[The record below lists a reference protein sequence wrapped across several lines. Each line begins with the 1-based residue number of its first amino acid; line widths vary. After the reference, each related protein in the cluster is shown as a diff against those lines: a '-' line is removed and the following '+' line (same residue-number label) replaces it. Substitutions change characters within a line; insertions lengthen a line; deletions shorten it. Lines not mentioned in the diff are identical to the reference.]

1 MYLQQYIQY
10 YIDLK
15 IADEKTQ
22 SMAVLLKYSL
32 QMTQPWLE
40 SMWKMLNS
48 VSRLLLS
55 SLQVGA
61 GVGFLKV
68 HFRLKS
74 ELGGAPSLR
83 GFGSGDE
90 QALLPAHG
98 AVLGKVVEGLG
109 HGGRER
115 TRRLGEAFA
124 RQPPEGDSEVSA
136 VESVDEWVDRRV
148 DPA

>member
-1 MYLQQYIQY
+1 MLV
-10 YIDLK
+10 
-15 IADEKTQ
+15 ETQ
-22 SMAVLLKYSL
+22 SMAVLLKYCL
-32 QMTQPWLE
+32 QMAQSWVG
-40 SMWKMLNS
+40 SMWKIPNS
-48 VSRLLLS
+48 LSRLLLS
-55 SLQVGA
+55 SLHDGPA

-74 ELGGAPSLR
+74 ELVGAPSLR

-98 AVLGKVVEGLG
+98 AVLGKVVQGVG
-109 HGGRER
+109 HGGGER
-115 TRRLGEAFA
+115 TWRLSEAFA
-124 RQPPEGDSEVSA
+124 RQPPESDPEVCA